1 MGKLLEWKGRP
12 CRQGGNARGP
22 RSIRSWQKS
31 EAKVDVITGER
42 DTPKDVMEEAAGIF
56 VQEEIN
62 EGEMEAAALNASSS
76 ERSGYEDDVYQEIG
90 DEYDYLVDNND
101 GYQGGFSGKSENL
114 LDGSHYNVVGKEDM
128 DIDDNVDDDDDDNG
142 KIDLDVKGYIIGG
155 NSDAR
160 DRKEEN
166 AEQNMDLD
174 GVGSTSSDYSD

>member
-1 MGKLLEWKGRP
+1 M
-12 CRQGGNARGP
+12 
-22 RSIRSWQKS
+22 
-31 EAKVDVITGER
+31 ITGER

-101 GYQGGFSGKSENL
+101 GYQGVFSGKSENL
-114 LDGSHYNVVGKEDM
+114 LHGSHYNVVGKEDM

-142 KIDLDVKGYIIGG
+142 KIDLDVEGYIIGG